1 MTTHVQV
8 SKASRDALKNAKERL
23 GLKSVDDVIVHLLGY
38 LRDDSDLR
46 RDDSAQR
53 KRSRAGEED
62 VEEKKVPQLISYDVL
77 TREAKA
83 VKWFTGL
90 KQEAFDWVVRELQTA
105 VRICRIF
112 SCFAS
117 FQQTSGFHRGAVGA

>member
-1 MTTHVQV
+1 MTTHVKV
-8 SKASRDALKNAKERL
+8 STSTHTALKNAKERL
-23 GLKSVDDVIVHLLGY
+23 GLKSVDDVIVHLLAY

-46 RDDSAQR
+46 RDDSVRR
-53 KRSRAGEED
+53 KRSRDAEED
-62 VEEKKVPQLISYDVL
+62 VEEEKVPQLISYDVL

-83 VKWFTGL
+83 VKWFTGM

-112 SCFAS
+112 LCFAS
-117 FQQTSGFHRGAVGA
+117 F